1 VALAY
6 TGLFDDQQRRGE
18 ATAPG
23 DEEIGMGPDGRFGG
37 PDPDG
42 SGSWWLLTHAL
53 TAGLATLFWLALLG
67 VVAWMLW
74 RALRESAAR
83 RQLVARPEPT
93 ALEQLRLRYVRGEI
107 DALTFEEMT
116 EHLMA
121 SEHLD
126 RPWLYDLPRDQPPA
140 AL

>member
-1 VALAY
+1 M
-6 TGLFDDQQRRGE
+6 GL
-18 ATAPG
+18 
-23 DEEIGMGPDGRFGG
+23 DGRFGG
-37 PDPDG
+37 LDPDG

-53 TAGLATLFWLALLG
+53 TAGLGTLFLLALLG
-67 VVAWMLW
+67 VTAWMLW

-116 EHLMA
+116 ERLMA

>member
-1 VALAY
+1 MPP
-6 TGLFDDQQRRGE
+6 R
-18 ATAPG
+18 
-23 DEEIGMGPDGRFGG
+23 GRFDG
-37 PDPDG
+37 PDPYRPD
-42 SGSWWLLTHAL
+42 SWWLMGHAL
-53 TAGLATLFWLALLG
+53 TTGLATLFLLALLG
-67 VVAWMLW
+67 VMAWMIW
-74 RALRESAAR
+74 RALQESAAR

-116 EHLMA
+116 ERLMA

-126 RPWLYDLPRDQPPA
+126 RPWLYDLPHDQPPA

>member
-1 VALAY
+1 M
-6 TGLFDDQQRRGE
+6 
-18 ATAPG
+18 P
-23 DEEIGMGPDGRFGG
+23 PGRFG

-42 SGSWWLLTHAL
+42 PDSWWLLTHAL

-67 VVAWMLW
+67 AVAWMVW
-74 RALRESAAR
+74 RALRESSAPRLPRA
-83 RQLVARPEPT
+83 QPEPT

-116 EHLMA
+116 ERLMA

-126 RPWLYDLPRDQPPA
+126 RPWRYDLPHNQPPA
-140 AL
+140 AV